1 MRLDLLR
8 ARLEPLPRHLP
19 PPPRQLTPVVVGAPD
34 GRPPATPGFPDP
46 ARRRAAVLI
55 LFHADEQGDA
65 MLTLTERSA
74 GGHRHAG
81 QISLPGGAI
90 DESDASVVA
99 AALREA
105 SEEVGLDTGQAGVR
119 VIGALPA
126 VDVPVSGFLVHP
138 VIAFAERPP
147 VLTPDGYE
155 VAEIISAP
163 MAAFLPGAPIEIVT
177 AERDGYL
184 FRYGGYRIGVHHVW
198 GATAFLLA
206 RLGAFVGQRDQAD
219 LTTARPLT
227 NRIRR
232 D

>member
-1 MRLDLLR
+1 MRLELLR
-8 ARLEPLPRHLP
+8 ARLEPLPLHLP
-19 PPPRQLTPVVVGAPD
+19 PPPRQLTPVVVGGTD
-34 GRPPATPGFPDP
+34 GRPAAPTFPGP

-65 MLTLTERSA
+65 LLTLTERSA

-90 DESDASVVA
+90 DETDESVVA

-105 SEEVGLDTGQAGVR
+105 SEEVGLDTDQAGVS
-119 VIGALPA
+119 VIGALPT

-138 VIAFAERPP
+138 VVAFAERPP
-147 VLTPDGYE
+147 ALAPDGYE
-155 VAEIISAP
+155 VAEIIAAP

-177 AERDGYL
+177 ADRDGYML
-184 FRYGGYRIGVHHVW
+184 RYGGYRIGVHHVW

-219 LTTARPLT
+219 LTRAHPLT
-227 NRIRR
+227 SRIRR
-232 D
+232 G

>member
-8 ARLEPLPRHLP
+8 ARLEPLPLHLP
-19 PPPRQLTPVVVGAPD
+19 PPPRQLTPVVVGGTR
-34 GRPPATPGFPDP
+34 GRPNSALKFADP

-90 DESDASVVA
+90 DEDDESVVA

-105 SEEVGLDTGQAGVR
+105 SEEVGLDTDQAGVH
-119 VIGALPA
+119 VIGALPI
-126 VDVPVSGFLVHP
+126 VDVPASGFLVHP
-138 VIAFAERPP
+138 VVAFAERPP
-147 VLTPDGYE
+147 ALTPDGYE

-163 MAAFLPGAPIEIVT
+163 MAAFLPGAPIEFVT
-177 AERDGYL
+177 ADRDGYL
-184 FRYGGYRIGVHHVW
+184 LRYGGYRVGVHHVW

-206 RLGAFVGQRDQAD
+206 RLGAFVGRA
-219 LTTARPLT
+219 
-227 NRIRR
+227 
-232 D
+232 